1 MTMKYDWTITDD
13 GLFIWEE
20 NVKIAKID
28 PEQFV
33 FIIADMA
40 QHLKWQ
46 VNNGTTNGNVHSG
59 K

>member
-1 MTMKYDWTITDD
+1 MKYDWTITDD
-13 GLFIWEE
+13 GLFIWED